1 MLTLSMS
8 WGFRALF
15 ITITVIL
22 GAGMFSLSVYS
33 WFSILLFAISL
44 LASVYNETWLFDKAA
59 GSAEHRFGL
68 LFLFKR
74 KRIEIADI
82 EELEI
87 KRFVKGSVAT
97 GSAETRPGSGQA
109 PDDTRGKEGSEQPE
123 RKKGILL
130 PPFLFVELN
139 LVLKSGESVNIETV
153 KTRHFE
159 FFKNKAEIVADFLE
173 KPLELREK
181 S

>member
-33 WFSILLFAISL
+33 WFSILLFALSL

-97 GSAETRPGSGQA
+97 GSLDRPPGPGRA
-109 PDDTRGKEGSEQPE
+109 PDDTRGSEQPE

-159 FFKNKAEIVADFLE
+159 YFKNKAEIAADFLE
-173 KPLELREK
+173 KSLELREK

>member
-1 MLTLSMS
+1 MS
-8 WGFRALF
+8 WGFRVLF

-44 LASVYNETWLFDKAA
+44 LASVYNETWLFDKTA
-59 GSAEHRFGL
+59 GSGEHRFGL

-74 KRIEIADI
+74 KRIAIADI

-97 GSAETRPGSGQA
+97 GSGRA

-123 RKKGILL
+123 RKKGVLL

-159 FFKNKAEIVADFLE
+159 YFKNKAEIVADFLE

>member
-1 MLTLSMS
+1 MFTFNLVPQKKSDTLLTLTMS
-8 WGFRALF
+8 WGFRVLF
-15 ITITVIL
+15 ITITAIL
-22 GAGMFSLSVYS
+22 GAGMISLAVYS
-33 WFSILLFAISL
+33 WFSVLLFVVSL
-44 LASVYNETWLFDKAA
+44 LASVYNETWLFDKRTD
-59 GSAEHRFGL
+59 SAEHRFGL

-74 KRIEIADI
+74 KKIAISEI

-87 KRFVKGSVAT
+87 KQFVKGSIAV
-97 GSAETRPGSGQA
+97 GGGE
-109 PDDTRGKEGSEQPE
+109 SEEDRPE

-139 LVLKSGESVNIETV
+139 LVLADGESVNIETV

-159 FFKNKAEIVADFLE
+159 FFKNKAEITADFLE

>member
-1 MLTLSMS
+1 
-8 WGFRALF
+8 
-15 ITITVIL
+15 
-22 GAGMFSLSVYS
+22 MFSLSVYS

-97 GSAETRPGSGQA
+97 GSEETRPGSSDRPPGPGRA
-109 PDDTRGKEGSEQPE
+109 PDGTRGSEQPE

-159 FFKNKAEIVADFLE
+159 YFKNKAEIVADFLE